1 MKHTILITASLL
13 AIFAC
18 GKDPGTHP
26 GGNNDN
32 PGDTEEPELPVDPPV
47 DPSAVCIDTP
57 LMIFSNGKPTVGTGK
72 ITVEDASGKVVDMID
87 LSDMQYVTT
96 ASDGVML
103 PKEKI
108 GDTTPYNTFMD
119 ILRCGGS
126 QKRIVH
132 YTPIRVTDM
141 GLEVHLHSAVLD
153 FDKVYTFKAEAGV
166 IQGMTEP
173 YSLQFKTKPKP
184 ASKTQLNVNPDG
196 SGDFCTVQGAITYS
210 YSLGK
215 SAAVTINIAPATYPE
230 MLYIRDRENLTL
242 KGTAHRATCIIA
254 YTNCEKYE
262 GGSGGNTTS
271 GPTVGNPIGKSGG
284 RGLVLVE
291 NCNNLALENLTIRN
305 EVGQNDGQAE
315 TIYFNSGSNA
325 HRLTI
330 ENCEL
335 WSWQDTF
342 LTKGIVWVHNSTIAG
357 HCDYIWG
364 YPKACLFEDCEI
376 RSLAK
381 GYIVQ
386 ARVQSASDKGFVFLN
401 CTLTAGSG
409 AADGSMYLARAN
421 DHSKEEENKK
431 TYDNVTYINCTMSPV
446 IANAGWL
453 ANPAP
458 NPGSPT
464 TTSGWKEYGSKDA
477 SGNAI
482 DTGLRSRCGKVLT
495 AGEAAAYSSREVVL
509 GF

>member
-262 GGSGGNTTS
+262 GGSGGKM
-271 GPTVGNPIGKSGG
+271 GFIIA
-284 RGLVLVE
+284 LIVL
-291 NCNNLALENLTIRN
+291 LL
-305 EVGQNDGQAE
+305 G
-315 TIYFNSGSNA
+315 
-325 HRLTI
+325 
-330 ENCEL
+330 
-335 WSWQDTF
+335 
-342 LTKGIVWVHNSTIAG
+342 
-357 HCDYIWG
+357 
-364 YPKACLFEDCEI
+364 
-376 RSLAK
+376 
-381 GYIVQ
+381 
-386 ARVQSASDKGFVFLN
+386 
-401 CTLTAGSG
+401 GSG
-409 AADGSMYLARAN
+409 AGIGSMLGGGDGGTARELLKYDGIQKIDLVEIDEVVVNACKKFLPQTAACLEN
-421 DHSKEEENKK
+421 SRVNVFIDDALKFIRRVENHYDLILVDPTDPFGPGEGLFTKEFYGNCFQALTDAGIMVNQHENP
-431 TYDNVTYINCTMSPV
+431 YY
-446 IANAGWL
+446 A
-453 ANPAP
+453 
-458 NPGSPT
+458 
-464 TTSGWKEYGSKDA
+464 KDA
-477 SGNAI
+477 MSMKRAHRRIATTFPIVGVYQVHIPTYPSGHWLFGFASKKFHPISDFDFAKWKNL
-482 DTGLRSRCGKVLT
+482 DVQTKYYNPKLHCGAFALPTYVEKL
-495 AGEAAAYSSREVVL
+495 L
-509 GF
+509 QDI